1 MLKTSIGG
9 SVVKASL
16 LIVDDEAEIRDMLS
30 RHFRYLGFQVD
41 TARDGIEAME
51 KLARERTEVIISDI
65 VMPRMDGVELLRAVR
80 KQYPMVHT
88 IMITGYVTLENALAC
103 MRHGAD
109 NCVFKPLED
118 LTELE
123 EAVGLAV
130 DRLKHWQEKLRMLQA
145 MNPAVSGGPHG
156 R

>member
-1 MLKTSIGG
+1 M
-9 SVVKASL
+9 KARL

-30 RHFRYLGFQVD
+30 RHFCYLGFQVE
-41 TARDGIEAME
+41 TACDGIEAME
-51 KLARERTEVIISDI
+51 KLAQARTEVIISD
-65 VMPRMDGVELLRAVR
+65 VVLPRMDGVELLRAVR
-80 KQYPMVHT
+80 KHYPMIHT

-109 NCVFKPLED
+109 TCVFKPLED

-123 EAVGLAV
+123 QAVGYAV
-130 DRLKHWQEKLRMLQA
+130 DRLKRWQEKLRMLQA

-156 R
+156 RQHGF

>member
-1 MLKTSIGG
+1 
-9 SVVKASL
+9 VKARL
-16 LIVDDEAEIRDMLS
+16 LIVDDEPEIREMLS

-41 TARDGIEAME
+41 TASDGVKAME
-51 KLARERTEVIISDI
+51 KLAQARTEVIISDI
-65 VMPRMDGVELLRAVR
+65 VMPNMDGVELLRTVHR
-80 KQYPMVHT
+80 QYPMLHT

-109 NCVFKPLED
+109 TCIFKPLED

-123 EAVGLAV
+123 EAVECALG
-130 DRLKHWQEKLRMLQA
+130 RLKCWRGKLKMLQE
-145 MNPAVSGGPHG
+145 MNPAVSGEPHG